1 MNVRISRNLGV
12 VAVLY
17 FTASFSAQNTKNDTL
32 PKEQKIEEV
41 VMIGYGTQK
50 KSNVTGA
57 ISSIKASD
65 IENIPAGKPEQV
77 LQGRAAGVNVITNS
91 GQPGSNATIR
101 VRGITS
107 FGASN
112 DPLWVVDGIVVDGI
126 GWLNQSD
133 IENIEVLKD
142 GASSAIYG
150 VSAARGV
157 ILVTTKK
164 VKRED

>member
-1 MNVRISRNLGV
+1 MNVKISRSLGAI
-12 VAVLY
+12 AVLY
-17 FTASFSAQNTKNDTL
+17 FTANFNAQNTTTDTIQ
-32 PKEQKIEEV
+32 KEQKIEEV

-91 GQPGSNATIR
+91 GQPGSSATIR

-107 FGASN
+107 YYSNN

-133 IENIEVLKD
+133 IESIEVLKD

-164 VKRED
+164 